1 MKLFGNYSLKSTH
14 FLLKKIKVLK
24 RFSPNVFGLTSP
36 FKKKESKKKKK
47 NWANHYLTK
56 LIIKPN
62 QVTIHK

>member
-47 NWANHYLTK
+47 LGQSLPY
-56 LIIKPN
+56 
-62 QVTIHK
+62 